1 MSIELGPCEIAG
13 VFGPMASGKTYLLS
27 SWLRSGHPLANRYV
41 RFDVTGETLDDPG
54 LIHIWKSPR
63 DLYEAIKSSP
73 YYFRIAY
80 HPGENLETDFRYA
93 LRVLWRFDVYK
104 LVVVDEF
111 HEVCSVNETPRY
123 VQTMLRYA
131 RHAHLAVIAAS
142 QRIADVHKL
151 FTAGCRKVVI
161 FRSDEARD
169 FVAIRDR
176 WGLEA
181 AEHMRALRPLIYDDV
196 RKVTKQVPQCLVIDK
211 GSAPVIYD
219 FQTKKITSFH
229 DARIEYDAARL
240 EDSAD
245 NRVHER
251 LEDSSRIPNQ
261 VQREDT
267 GSASTEQFEQGNS
280 GNSLE

>member
-27 SWLRSGHPLANRYV
+27 SWLHSGHALANRYV
-41 RFDVTGETLDDPG
+41 RFDVTGETLDDPE
-54 LIHIWKSPR
+54 LLHIWKSPR

-80 HPGENLETDFRYA
+80 HPGENLETDFRHA
-93 LRVLWRFDVYK
+93 LRALWRLDVYK
-104 LVVVDEF
+104 LIVVDEF

-131 RHAHLAVIAAS
+131 RHAHLAVVAAS

-196 RKVTKQVPQCLVIDK
+196 RKITRQVPQCLIIDK

-219 FQTKKITSFH
+219 FQTKKITSFS
-229 DARIEYDAARL
+229 ESENGYDA
-240 EDSAD
+240 EKISDSPD
-245 NRVHER
+245 NCLHER
-251 LEDSSRIPNQ
+251 LEDSAQTSNQ

-267 GSASTEQFEQGNS
+267 GSASTKQSEQQCPGS
-280 GNSLE
+280 TLE